1 MVAPLQDIQ
10 ALVCFARVVELG
22 SFTKAAAALKVSKSV
37 VSTKTAALEA
47 RLGQQL
53 LLRTTRRVSTTAA
66 GLRVYGHARKIVEA
80 ATVATEGASDT
91 ERGLVR
97 LSAPVSL
104 GQLHLA
110 SPLATFLRENP
121 GIRLE
126 LLLEDR
132 LVDLVEERIDLALRI
147 TKLEDSSLM
156 ARRLAWVPLRFCA
169 SPAYLAEKG
178 RPNSPAD
185 LVRHNCLRYRLLR
198 ADHEWRFY
206 GPKGRVPLEVD
217 GNFET
222 SNGTMLREAAIAGV
236 GLAILPHFMVA
247 SALESGELVKVL
259 DDYTPRPLGLYA
271 VRSGRHSVPP
281 MLKRLLELL
290 GVAFRGPAWRAPQR

>member
-66 GLRVYGHARKIVEA
+66 GLRVYGHARKMVDA
-80 ATVATEGASDT
+80 ASEATEGASDA

-110 SPLATFLRENP
+110 RPIATFLREKP
-121 GIRLE
+121 GVRLE
-126 LLLEDR
+126 LILEDR
-132 LVDLVEERIDLALRI
+132 LVDLVEQRIDLALRI
-147 TKLEDSSLM
+147 TKLKDSSLL

-169 SPAYLAEKG
+169 SPAYLADKG
-178 RPNSPAD
+178 RPSSPAD
-185 LVRHNCLRYRLLR
+185 LLRHNCLRYRLLR

-206 GPKGRVPLEVD
+206 GAEGRVPLEVG

-222 SNGTMLREAAIAGV
+222 SNGTMLREAAIAGL

-247 SALESGELVKVL
+247 SALESGELVTVL
-259 DDYTPRPLGLYA
+259 DEYAPRPLGLYA
-271 VRSGRHSVPP
+271 VRSGKHVSPA
-281 MLKRLLELL
+281 LKHLLELL
-290 GVAFRGPAWRAPQR
+290 GAAFRGPAWREAQR